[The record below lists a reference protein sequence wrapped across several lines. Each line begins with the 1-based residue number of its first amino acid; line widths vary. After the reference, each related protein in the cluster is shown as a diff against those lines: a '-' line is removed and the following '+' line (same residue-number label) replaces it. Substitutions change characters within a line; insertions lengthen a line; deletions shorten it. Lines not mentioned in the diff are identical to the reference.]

1 MRVRN
6 KGKKVYK
13 KYLENNEV
21 EKATAKKR
29 GRKSLYTEAERK
41 EIRSLQSMKYR
52 RMKKLE
58 NMQRANS
65 YTMRDIR
72 PMLSPELVQNMISL
86 WGKGEYFQEPG
97 YSSRDFR
104 EWMKSNGDEWLVD
117 EILKEVNPLLN
128 GDTQI
133 GPDSEMTDEML
144 DVKKEIDELEE
155 KINNIKSKANDRKTL
170 EQLKK
175 LEKEL
180 HEKKDDS
187 IADMIDRGDML
198 IDAMSDPK
206 KFILMRA
213 KRKIA
218 QDIISKYKD
227 KLTEGQKSAI
237 SDAIIA
243 NPISGIRTLVG
254 ETVREKLTP
263 VIGNDK
269 ADVVTSVVN
278 LLTGGSK
285 KSTVATS
292 LFKMYVNGSDLNK
305 SLMIEKAAD
314 MIESGNSTE
323 DKEKA
328 KMFGRDVLV
337 TTVTEVLK
345 SGGNVYAAVPKI
357 LGKLFFSAATDA
369 VTKKNH
375 KKEEPRDKKEVIKLE
390 QNKAK
395 EEIRSEEDII
405 AELSKFLI

>member
-1 MRVRN
+1 MRV
-6 KGKKVYK
+6 KKQAKKVYK
-13 KYLENNEV
+13 KYIENKYV

-29 GRKSLYTEAERK
+29 GRKALYTEAERK

-58 NMQRANS
+58 NMQRENS

-72 PMLSPELVQNMISL
+72 PMLSPELVQNIISL

-97 YSSRDFR
+97 YSTRDFR

-133 GPDSEMTDEML
+133 VPDSEMKDEML

-170 EQLKK
+170 EQLKE

-187 IADMIDRGDML
+187 IADMIDRGDKL

-213 KRKIA
+213 KRNIA
-218 QDIISKYKD
+218 QEIISEYKD

-237 SDAIIA
+237 RDAIIV
-243 NPISGIRTLVG
+243 NPIEGMRTLVY

-263 VIGNDK
+263 EIGNDK

-278 LLTGGSK
+278 LLTGGGK
-285 KSTVATS
+285 KSTVAMN
-292 LFKMYVNGSDLNK
+292 LFKMFVNSSDLNK
-305 SLMIEKAAD
+305 SIMIEKASD
-314 MIESGNSTE
+314 MIESGKSTE
-323 DKEKA
+323 DTEKA

-369 VTKKNH
+369 VTKKKT
-375 KKEEPRDKKEVIKLE
+375 KKENPRDNKEVIKLE
-390 QNKAK
+390 QNTAK
-395 EEIRSEEDII
+395 EEIRSEEDILS
-405 AELSKFLI
+405 ELSKFLS